1 MIGSPPNSKLCTVR
15 YPVFIAYFQESSSG
29 SSRESPTRASKKKPT
44 VVFTGYE
51 DKGDE
56 KSVKEMGGF
65 VTAAASDAAADVLVT
80 DRVRRTAKF
89 MCAMARGMPVVGP
102 AWIAQSKMTKTFLG
116 ETQQLHYY
124 NLPSTYVFKQK
135 LLV

>member
-1 MIGSPPNSKLCTVR
+1 M
-15 YPVFIAYFQESSSG
+15 
-29 SSRESPTRASKKKPT
+29 
-44 VVFTGYE
+44 VFTGYE
-51 DKGDE
+51 DKSDL

-65 VTAAASDAAADVLVT
+65 VTASASDVAADVLVT

-116 ETQQLHYY
+116 ELLQI
-124 NLPSTYVFKQK
+124 LPF
-135 LLV
+135 